1 MPHRLRTAACPA
13 PTIKGRSLKR
23 IARPAAFAGVLLS
36 ALLSACSLVGDT
48 QVPEHIADLDDE
60 FAGTDQPPDHQVEW
74 WKAFRDPVLDRVAQ
88 ATLGSNFD
96 LEEAVARVGQ
106 ARARARIAR
115 AVRLPAMQGAI
126 GPNEMR
132 VPTNAGLG
140 AQLEELGLGAD
151 VFGAFGFV
159 LPERLELTTY
169 SAGAEFAYEADF
181 WLRDRNAAQAAGAES
196 LAAEADLHTARIGVL
211 ADAVGTYF
219 EVVDLRRQRTLAGE
233 TVKLLKEWEWL
244 MQTRYDSGLVDSQD
258 LYGAQRQLREAE
270 AELPQLEALA
280 ANAEARLWI
289 LLGGYREE
297 LAGRI
302 PDTLTAIAALEAVPP
317 RIPANLLVQRPDV
330 RAARQRL
337 EAARYVVGARRAE
350 LLPSLSLSGSI
361 GLQSS
366 ESSDWFDADQWFQ
379 NLSANLLAPVLQRG
393 RLRGNVELAQAR
405 LDEAAAAFGRSVV
418 TAVHEVESAI
428 VGLAAARRR
437 SGLLASLEQAAL
449 GEAELRRD
457 RYRSGLDDYALFLAA
472 SQTLVSAKSARA
484 AGERELG
491 YARLA
496 LHRAVGGA
504 WTFDNP

>member
-1 MPHRLRTAACPA
+1 MARIGSASTIERSFPASPNAGTRIRT
-13 PTIKGRSLKR
+13 I
-23 IARPAAFAGVLLS
+23 LLS
-36 ALLSACSLVGDT
+36 LMPLWLSACSVLPDA
-48 QVPEHIADLDDE
+48 QIPQRIAEFDQD
-60 FAGTDQPPDHQVEW
+60 FAGAAQPAWVRVEW
-74 WKAFRDPVLDRVAQ
+74 WRAFDDAALDRLIEA
-88 ATLGSNFD
+88 ALASNFD
-96 LEEAVARVGQ
+96 LEEAVARVDQ
-106 ARARARIAR
+106 AKARARVTRSA
-115 AVRLPAMQGAI
+115 RLPSMRAAL
-126 GPNEMR
+126 GPNELR
-132 VPTNAGLG
+132 APTNAGLG
-140 AQLEELGLGAD
+140 AQLEELGLGAE

-159 LPERLELTTY
+159 LPDRLELTTY

-181 WLRDRNAAQAAGAES
+181 WLRDKNAARAADAES
-196 LAAEADLHTARIGVL
+196 LAAEADLQTVRIGVL

-233 TVKLLKEWEWL
+233 IVELAKEWEWL
-244 MQTRYDSGLVDSQD
+244 METRYRGGLVNARD
-258 LYGAQRQLREAE
+258 LYAARRQLREAE
-270 AELPQLEALA
+270 AELPQLESLE

-297 LAGRI
+297 LAGSI
-302 PDTLTAIAALEAVPP
+302 PDMLTASAALEPVPA
-317 RIPANLLVQRPDV
+317 RIPADLLVQRPDV

-393 RLRGNVELAQAR
+393 RLRGNVEVARAR
-405 LDEAAAAFGRSVV
+405 LDEATAAFGRSVV

-428 VGLAAARRR
+428 VGLTAARRR
-437 SGLLASLEQAAL
+437 SGLLASLEQAAQS
-449 GEAELRRD
+449 EAELRRD

-496 LHRAVGGA
+496 LHRAIGGT
-504 WTFDNP
+504 WTFDSP